1 VKVTVIQT
9 TTEAKMSEGF
19 GFSGDIGAFF
29 TQLGKAFSGG
39 ALPGDVVRD
48 IARAAVSAHG
58 DKSLGDAEVATNVAS
73 LRLADHWLDEIT
85 TLPATGGKVTAW
97 SRAEWVEHTL
107 SGWLDLIS
115 PLAENLG
122 NSMAAAFKELE
133 DGGQLPAEIDLGA
146 MGGFAGPLGAV
157 VKQLG
162 GALFAQQLG
171 STIGTL
177 AGKVVGA
184 NDITL
189 PLTGVTAL
197 VPANV
202 SEWGQDLGL
211 GDEEVRL
218 FLALRESATARL
230 FAHVPWLVLRLKESV
245 SAYGSGLVINVSAIQ
260 EQAERALAAM
270 GDSDDPQALQDA
282 IDGGLFAPAHTPEQ
296 EVALTRLETL
306 LALIEGWVDVVVG
319 HAMGDRVPSR
329 SSLQETSRR
338 RRATA
343 SPTQIT
349 FATLVGLE
357 VSPRLAR
364 EAAHFWESAT
374 NEYGVAG
381 RDELW
386 GQAELL
392 PDASGIADP
401 DTFFKSFTV
410 PDDLSGLI

>member
-1 VKVTVIQT
+1 MEGQ
-9 TTEAKMSEGF
+9 MSENF
-19 GFSGDIGAFF
+19 GFNGDIGAFF

-39 ALPGDVVRD
+39 SLPGDVVRD
-48 IARAAVSAHG
+48 IARAAVSEQG
-58 DKSLGDAEVATNVAS
+58 DKSLSDGELATNIAA

-85 TLPATGGKVTAW
+85 TLPASGNKVTAW
-97 SRAEWVEHTL
+97 SRAEWVEQTL
-107 SGWLDLIS
+107 AGWLDLIG

-122 NSMAAAFKELE
+122 NTMATAFKELE
-133 DGGQLPAEIDLGA
+133 EGGELPPEINLGA
-146 MGGFAGPLGAV
+146 MGGFSGPLGAI

-177 AGKVVGA
+177 AEKVVGA

-189 PLTGVTAL
+189 PLTNVTAL

-211 GDEEVRL
+211 SEEDIRI

-230 FAHVPWLVLRLKESV
+230 FAHVPWLAGRLKETV

-260 EQAERALAAM
+260 EQAERAIAAM
-270 GDSDDPQALQDA
+270 GESDDPQALQEA
-282 IDGGLFAPAHTPEQ
+282 IAGGLFTPAHTPEQ
-296 EVALTRLETL
+296 EAALTRLETL
-306 LALIEGWVDVVVG
+306 LALIEGWVDVIVG
-319 HAMGDRVPSR
+319 KALDDRVPSR
-329 SSLQETSRR
+329 QSLQETSRR

-374 NEYGVAG
+374 NEYGIAK

-386 GQAELL
+386 SHSELL
-392 PDASGIADP
+392 PDATGIADP
-401 DTFFKSFTV
+401 VSFFKSFDV

>member
-1 VKVTVIQT
+1 
-9 TTEAKMSEGF
+9 MSEGF
-19 GFSGDIGAFF
+19 GFTGDIGAFF

-39 ALPGDVVRD
+39 ALPGEVVRD
-48 IARAAVSAHG
+48 IARAAVSEHG
-58 DKSLGDAEVATNVAS
+58 DKSLGAGDLATNIAA
-73 LRLADHWLDEIT
+73 LRLADHWLDEMT
-85 TLPATGGKVTAW
+85 TLPAAGGKVTAW
-97 SRAEWVEHTL
+97 SRAEWVEQSL
-107 SGWLDLIS
+107 AGWLELIT

-122 NSMAAAFKELE
+122 NSMASAFKELE
-133 DGGQLPAEIDLGA
+133 EGGQLPAEIDLGA
-146 MGGFAGPLGAV
+146 MGGFSGPLGAI

-189 PLTGVTAL
+189 PLTNVTAL

-211 GDEEVRL
+211 SDEDVRL

-230 FAHVPWLVLRLKESV
+230 FAHVPWLAARLRESV
-245 SAYGSGLVINVSAIQ
+245 SAYGAGLVINVSAIQ
-260 EQAERALAAM
+260 EQAERAITAL
-270 GDSDDPQALQDA
+270 GESNDPQALQEA

-296 EVALTRLETL
+296 EAALTRLETL

-319 HAMGDRVPSR
+319 DAMGDRVPAR
-329 SSLQETSRR
+329 LSLQETSRR

-364 EAAHFWESAT
+364 EAAHFWEAAT
-374 NEYGVAG
+374 TEYGIAK

-386 GQAELL
+386 SHWELL
-392 PDASGIADP
+392 PDAAGIAGP
-401 DTFFKSFTV
+401 ATFFKSFIV

>member
-1 VKVTVIQT
+1 
-9 TTEAKMSEGF
+9 MSENF

-29 TQLGKAFSGG
+29 TQLGKTFSASSNG
-39 ALPGDVVRD
+39 ALPREVVLD

-58 DKSLGDAEVATNVAS
+58 DKSLTEGELATSIAA
-73 LRLADHWLDEIT
+73 LRLADLWLDEMT

-97 SRAEWVEHTL
+97 SRAEWVEESL
-107 SGWLDLIS
+107 AGWLELIN

-122 NSMAAAFKELE
+122 NSMQSAFKEIE
-133 DGGQLPAEIDLGA
+133 EGGEFPAEMNIGA
-146 MGGFAGPLGAV
+146 LGGFAGPLGAI

-171 STIGTL
+171 ATIGTL

-189 PLTGVTAL
+189 PLTHVTAL

-202 SEWGQDLGL
+202 AEWGQDLGL
-211 GDEEVRL
+211 SADDVRL
-218 FLALRESATARL
+218 FLALRESAAVRL
-230 FAHVPWLVLRLKESV
+230 FAHVPWLASRLKDSV

-260 EQAERALAAM
+260 EQAERAIAAM
-270 GDSDDPQALQDA
+270 GESDDPKALQDA
-282 IDGGLFAPAHTPEQ
+282 IDGGLFTPAHTPEQ
-296 EVALTRLETL
+296 EAALTRLETL
-306 LALIEGWVDVVVG
+306 LALIEGWVDIVVG
-319 HAMGDRVPSR
+319 RAMGDRIPSR
-329 SSLQETSRR
+329 LNLQETSSR

-364 EAAHFWESAT
+364 EAANFWDLAT
-374 NEYGVAG
+374 NEYGVAK
-381 RDELW
+381 RDEFW
-386 GQAELL
+386 THWELL

-401 DTFFKSFTV
+401 PSFFRSINV
-410 PDDLSGLI
+410 PNDLSGLD

>member
-1 VKVTVIQT
+1 
-9 TTEAKMSEGF
+9 MSDGF

-39 ALPGDVVRD
+39 ALSADVVRD
-48 IARAAVSAHG
+48 IARDAVSSLG
-58 DKSLGDAEVATNVAS
+58 DKSLVESEVATTVAA
-73 LRLADHWLDEIT
+73 LRLADHWLDETT
-85 TLPATGGKVTAW
+85 TLPAAGGKVTAW
-97 SRAEWVEHTL
+97 SRAEWVEESL
-107 SGWLDLIS
+107 SGWLELIG

-122 NSMAAAFKELE
+122 NSMQSAFKELE
-133 DGGQLPAEIDLGA
+133 EGGQLPTEINLGA
-146 MGGFAGPLGAV
+146 MGGFAGPLGAI

-171 STIGTL
+171 ATIGTL

-189 PLTGVTAL
+189 PLTNVTAL

-202 SEWGQDLGL
+202 TEWGLDLGL
-211 GDEEVRL
+211 NDEDVRI

-230 FAHVPWLVLRLKESV
+230 FAHVPWLSSRLKESV
-245 SAYGSGLVINVSAIQ
+245 AAYGSGLVINVSAIQ
-260 EQAERALAAM
+260 EQAERAISAM
-270 GDSDDPQALQDA
+270 GESDDPLAIQEA
-282 IDGGLFAPAHTPEQ
+282 IDSGLFTPAHTPEQ
-296 EVALTRLETL
+296 EAALTRLETL

-319 HAMGDRVPSR
+319 QAMGDRVPAR
-329 SSLQETSRR
+329 LNLQETSRR

-349 FATLVGLE
+349 FTTLVGLE

-364 EAAHFWESAT
+364 ESARFWELAT
-374 NEYGVAG
+374 DEYGAAK
-381 RDELW
+381 RDEFW
-386 GQAELL
+386 AHSELL

-401 DTFFKSFTV
+401 TAFFKSINV